1 MPGAVPLGREMPGIL
16 DFFTEDVFLPHAI
29 CLVENPSLIRL
40 HIASDATTA
49 AAYYSI
55 PLALGYFAYRRREDI
70 PFSWMFTLF
79 GAFILLCGTTHL
91 FGIWTLYV
99 PDYYT
104 QGILKAA
111 TGLASIGTAI
121 VTWKLMPALLLLP
134 GPEKL
139 RKLNSE
145 LESLVAART
154 SELEAALAEKEALL
168 AQAHHRAAIVASSDD
183 AIIAFDLSGR
193 ITEWNH
199 AAEKLFGRPA
209 EDMIGRDVGSGG
221 FAFAEDFGRL
231 TRDMRE
237 SGAAEAFDAGVQTEA
252 GRLDVSVRASP
263 IRASSGAVGGVS
275 VIARDIGERLRGE
288 ARMRTVMLEVDH
300 RAKNMLAVVAAMI
313 RMTRRDP
320 ACEPF
325 VETIQ
330 GRIDALAA
338 AHSAIVENKWDG
350 AKVSEVAGK
359 TLQPF
364 AGAQQVE
371 LRGPDAFIAPV
382 AVQALGIVLHELA
395 TNAVKH
401 GALSREGGRV
411 RIELKRIDNGDLEI
425 AWTERGGP
433 PAAPPERTSFGMRLI
448 KTYIP
453 NQLDG
458 RTELDWEPEG
468 LTARLAIPA
477 AYVI

>member
-1 MPGAVPLGREMPGIL
+1 MPGIL
-16 DFFTEDVFLPHAI
+16 DFFTDDVFLPHAI

-55 PLALGYFAYRRREDI
+55 PLALGYFAYHRRQDI

-99 PDYYT
+99 PDYYS

-111 TGLASIGTAI
+111 TGLASIGTAV

-168 AQAHHRAAIVASSDD
+168 TQAYHRAAIVASSDD

-193 ITEWNH
+193 ISEWNH
-199 AAEKLFGRPA
+199 AAEKLFGRAAA
-209 EDMIGRDVGSGG
+209 EMVGRDLRDDG
-221 FAFAEDFGRL
+221 FALAEDFSRV
-231 TRDMRE
+231 TRNIRE
-237 SGAAEAFDAGVQTEA
+237 SEAAEAFDTSVGTDG

-263 IRASSGAVGGVS
+263 IRNASGVVQGVS
-275 VIARDIGERLRGE
+275 VIARDIGERLRDE
-288 ARMRTVMLEVDH
+288 ARMRTVMMEVDH
-300 RAKNMLAVVAAMI
+300 RAKNMLAVVTAMI
-313 RMTRRDP
+313 RMTRHDP
-320 ACEPF
+320 ACDAF

-330 GRIDALAA
+330 GRVEALAA

-350 AKVSEVAGK
+350 AKVSEVVQK
-359 TLQPF
+359 TLEPF
-364 AGAQQVE
+364 AGAQQVGFHG
-371 LRGPDAFIAPV
+371 RDAFILPV

-401 GALSREGGRV
+401 GALSREGGHV
-411 RIELKRIDNGDLEI
+411 LIELQRTGNGDLEI
-425 AWTERGGP
+425 AWKERGGP
-433 PAAPPERTSFGMRLI
+433 PSSPPERTSFGMRLI

-458 RTELDWEPEG
+458 RTDLDWGPEG
-468 LTARLAIPA
+468 LAARLVIPA